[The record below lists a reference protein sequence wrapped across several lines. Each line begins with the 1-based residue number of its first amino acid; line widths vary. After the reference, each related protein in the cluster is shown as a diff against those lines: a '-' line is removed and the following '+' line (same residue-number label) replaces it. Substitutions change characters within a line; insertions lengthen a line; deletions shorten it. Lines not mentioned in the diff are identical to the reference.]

1 MPVAANKAALSSAGV
16 LTAGRVWPF
25 FTATPV
31 LTAPNGWAVPADEIR
46 TADIIAA
53 ANVCGAATVFPM
65 RDAAGVLTNV
75 TLARYRCGIV
85 IDLTGDP
92 RGAMDEIFEA
102 MAGRWGWAGGTWRMR
117 CGTSAAPVFAMDQSW
132 LAQKLGPDGQP
143 EAGSVVRISNGV
155 SRENKVNAV
164 SGRCVDAD
172 QRYQVLPFPAV
183 RDAALIAQSLRRL
196 IADGS
201 IAGDPAILD
210 AQIQPAS
217 LDLRLGAVAYR
228 VRASFLVGQ
237 GRTVRD
243 RIAEFEMHRVDL
255 TGGAVLE
262 KGCVYVIPLMEH
274 LSLPA
279 GITAVANAKS
289 STGRLD
295 LLTRS
300 ITDGGTEFDRIPEGY
315 HGPLYAEVC
324 PKSFSVL
331 VRAGQR
337 LNQIRFRSGQSVLTD
352 PELTALNAV
361 EPLVSGEAMI
371 SEGLGFSV
379 DLRPASGDLVGYRA
393 KPHTGVIDLD
403 KIGHYPASEFWE
415 EVRSKDGRIILD
427 PGAFYILVSRE
438 AVTIPPDYAA
448 EMAPFLAMVG
458 EFRVH
463 YAGFFDP
470 GFGHAAA
477 GGAGSR
483 GVLEVRCHEAP
494 FVLEHGQVVG
504 RLVYEKMAERPET
517 LYGREIASNYQGQGL
532 KLAKQFR

>member
-1 MPVAANKAALSSAGV
+1 MINRGV
-16 LTAGRVWPF
+16 L
-25 FTATPV
+25 
-31 LTAPNGWAVPADEIR
+31 PAQALRALIG
-46 TADIIAA
+46 TGAIAA
-53 ANVCGAATVFPM
+53 
-65 RDAAGVLTNV
+65 
-75 TLARYRCGIV
+75 
-85 IDLTGDP
+85 
-92 RGAMDEIFEA
+92 
-102 MAGRWGWAGGTWRMR
+102 
-117 CGTSAAPVFAMDQSW
+117 S
-132 LAQKLGPDGQP
+132 
-143 EAGSVVRISNGV
+143 
-155 SRENKVNAV
+155 
-164 SGRCVDAD
+164 
-172 QRYQVLPFPAV
+172 
-183 RDAALIAQSLRRL
+183 
-196 IADGS
+196 
-201 IAGDPAILD
+201 PAILD

-217 LDLRLGAVAYR
+217 LDLRLGPVAYR
-228 VRASFLVGQ
+228 VRASFLAGN
-237 GRTVRD
+237 GRKVAD
-243 RIAEFEMHRVDL
+243 RIAEFEMHRMDL
-255 TGGAVLE
+255 TAGAVLE

-274 LSLPA
+274 LALPA

-337 LNQIRFRSGQSVLTD
+337 LNQIRFRNGQSVLSD

-361 EPLVSGEAMI
+361 EPLVSGPAMI

-403 KIGHYPASEFWE
+403 RIGHYPASEFWE

-470 GFGHAAA
+470 GFGHADA

-532 KLAKQFR
+532 KLAKQFKND

>member
-1 MPVAANKAALSSAGV
+1 MSHTGV
-16 LTAGRVWPF
+16 L
-25 FTATPV
+25 
-31 LTAPNGWAVPADEIR
+31 PAQALRQLIE
-46 TADIIAA
+46 TGALAA
-53 ANVCGAATVFPM
+53 
-65 RDAAGVLTNV
+65 
-75 TLARYRCGIV
+75 
-85 IDLTGDP
+85 
-92 RGAMDEIFEA
+92 
-102 MAGRWGWAGGTWRMR
+102 
-117 CGTSAAPVFAMDQSW
+117 
-132 LAQKLGPDGQP
+132 
-143 EAGSVVRISNGV
+143 
-155 SRENKVNAV
+155 
-164 SGRCVDAD
+164 
-172 QRYQVLPFPAV
+172 
-183 RDAALIAQSLRRL
+183 
-196 IADGS
+196 
-201 IAGDPAILD
+201 DPAIIP

-217 LDLRLGAVAYR
+217 LDLRLGTTAYR

-237 GRTVRD
+237 NRTVAD
-243 RIAEFEMHRVDL
+243 RIAEFEMHRIDL
-255 TGGAVLE
+255 TDGAVLE
-262 KGCVYVIPLMEH
+262 KGCVYVIPLMER
-274 LSLPA
+274 LALPA

-295 LLTRS
+295 LLTRC
-300 ITDGGTEFDRIPEGY
+300 ITDGGTEFDRIPEAY

-337 LNQIRFRSGQSVLTD
+337 LNQIRFRHGQAVLSD
-352 PELTALNAV
+352 AELTALHQR
-361 EPLVSGEAMI
+361 ETLVSGEALI

-379 DLRPASGDLVGYRA
+379 DLRPAEGDLVGYRA
-393 KPHTGVIDLD
+393 KPHTGVVDLD

-415 EVRSKDGRIILD
+415 EIHSKDGRIILD

-470 GFGHAAA
+470 GFGHAEA

-494 FVLEHGQVVG
+494 FVLEHGQIVG

-532 KLAKQFR
+532 KLAKQFKAG